1 MYAREFVASRLENV
15 GDWSSHAQLPN
26 ANNIEAKIE
35 ATTKNM
41 FNKAEDS
48 SLSIKDKQ
56 MIKKMIENK
65 ITPIENRTNFKN
77 KLKEKREKKA
87 PRNFSKLKLIP

>member
-1 MYAREFVASRLENV
+1 
-15 GDWSSHAQLPN
+15 
-26 ANNIEAKIE
+26 
-35 ATTKNM
+35 M